1 LIILLSLVEEAVGV
15 VQHLAVQNLKAA
27 EAELEVT
34 DLQQELR
41 VEVTLL
47 AHQHL

>member
-1 LIILLSLVEEAVGV
+1 MEEAAGV
-15 VQHLAVQNLKAA
+15 VQHLAVQNLKAV